1 MFVMVGSVGLLTPPV
16 GTVLNV
22 VCGVAR
28 INMATICRGVWRY
41 VVAYTL
47 LLVLL
52 VIFPELITVPAR
64 WMH

>member
-1 MFVMVGSVGLLTPPV
+1 
-16 GTVLNV
+16 
-22 VCGVAR
+22 
-28 INMATICRGVWRY
+28 

-64 WMH
+64 WLH

>member
-1 MFVMVGSVGLLTPPV
+1 
-16 GTVLNV
+16 
-22 VCGVAR
+22 
-28 INMATICRGVWRY
+28 VWRY
-41 VVAYTL
+41 VVAYTG

>member
-1 MFVMVGSVGLLTPPV
+1 ME
-16 GTVLNV
+16 
-22 VCGVAR
+22 
-28 INMATICRGVWRY
+28 TICRGVWRY

-47 LLVLL
+47 LLILL